1 MVEMIQLKDR
11 EEWLQYRG
19 HTIGGSDA
27 SAILGL
33 NPWMSNA
40 DLYRIKTGEKE
51 QEDISDKPVV
61 KFGIEAEALMREL
74 FRLDYPELK
83 VFYKENNLWKN
94 SDYPFAHASLDGWL
108 EDQDGRKGIWECKTV
123 NIQNGQQTEKW
134 KDAIPDYYYTQLL
147 HYFMVTGF
155 DFAILKA
162 RLRWEKHDDREVYAQ
177 IKHYRIERP
186 EVEED
191 LQILIEAE
199 KEFYNRLETSKKP
212 DLILPEI

>member
-1 MVEMIQLKDR
+1 
-11 EEWLQYRG
+11 
-19 HTIGGSDA
+19 
-27 SAILGL
+27 
-33 NPWMSNA
+33 
-40 DLYRIKTGEKE
+40 
-51 QEDISDKPVV
+51 
-61 KFGIEAEALMREL
+61 
-74 FRLDYPELK
+74 
-83 VFYKENNLWKN
+83 
-94 SDYPFAHASLDGWL
+94 
-108 EDQDGRKGIWECKTV
+108 
-123 NIQNGQQTEKW
+123 
-134 KDAIPDYYYTQLL
+134 
-147 HYFMVTGF
+147 MVTGF

>member
-11 EEWLQYRG
+11 EEWLQYRS

-123 NIQNGQQTEKW
+123 NIQNSQQTEKW
-134 KDAIPDYYYTQLL
+134 RDAIPDYYYTQLL

-199 KEFYNRLETSKKP
+199 KNFYNRLETSKKP